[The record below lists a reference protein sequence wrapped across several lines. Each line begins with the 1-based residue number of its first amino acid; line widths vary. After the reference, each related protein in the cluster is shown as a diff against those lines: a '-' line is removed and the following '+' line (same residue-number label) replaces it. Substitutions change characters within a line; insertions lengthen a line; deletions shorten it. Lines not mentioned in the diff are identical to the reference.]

1 MTTDPEEVPATP
13 KRKAA
18 PARKA
23 AAKSAP
29 AKAPSKAPAKASAG
43 RKRTA
48 KTGKTTK
55 EAILLAAEIEF
66 ARSGYDG
73 ASVQRIGKQAKCY
86 ESLLYYHYGS
96 KDKLFAAVLENAYR
110 KLVEAEAKLV
120 VDFDDPRA
128 ALEAVVRFMWRY
140 YQEHPELIFLLNTE
154 NLLKGKHLKK
164 ASGIRDFFPNAIT
177 LLRKAV
183 ESGMAQGLFR
193 PDVHIDDLYITVM
206 GLGYFYLSNR
216 HTLSAFFD
224 KELLQQ
230 AELQRWG
237 DHMVE
242 TVLRVVQQPPVQS
255 QPQSRTQK

>member
-1 MTTDPEEVPATP
+1 MCIRD
-13 KRKAA
+13 R
-18 PARKA
+18 
-23 AAKSAP
+23 
-29 AKAPSKAPAKASAG
+29 
-43 RKRTA
+43 
-48 KTGKTTK
+48 
-55 EAILLAAEIEF
+55 
-66 ARSGYDG
+66 
-73 ASVQRIGKQAKCY
+73 AKCY

-110 KLVEAEAKLV
+110 KLVEAEAKLL

-242 TVLRVVQQPPVQS
+242 TVLRVVQQPPA
-255 QPQSRTQK
+255 QPQPRTQK

>member
-23 AAKSAP
+23 AAKS
-29 AKAPSKAPAKASAG
+29 APSKAPAKASAG

-110 KLVEAEAKLV
+110 KLVEAEGSWWWTSTI
-120 VDFDDPRA
+120 RA
-128 ALEAVVRFMWRY
+128 RRWR
-140 YQEHPELIFLLNTE
+140 PWC
-154 NLLKGKHLKK
+154 
-164 ASGIRDFFPNAIT
+164 ASCGATTRST
-177 LLRKAV
+177 R
-183 ESGMAQGLFR
+183 S
-193 PDVHIDDLYITVM
+193 
-206 GLGYFYLSNR
+206 
-216 HTLSAFFD
+216 
-224 KELLQQ
+224 
-230 AELQRWG
+230 
-237 DHMVE
+237 
-242 TVLRVVQQPPVQS
+242 
-255 QPQSRTQK
+255 

>member
-1 MTTDPEEVPATP
+1 MTTDSRDVSAAEKP
-13 KRKAA
+13 KPKPRRKAVAGA
-18 PARKA
+18 PAA
-23 AAKSAP
+23 GGSG
-29 AKAPSKAPAKASAG
+29 G
-43 RKRTA
+43 RKPVKSGR
-48 KTGKTTK
+48 TTK
-55 EAILLAAEIEF
+55 EAILAAAEIEF
-66 ARSGYDG
+66 AKSGYDG
-73 ASVQRIGKQAKCY
+73 ASVQRIGKQARCY

-110 KLVEAEAKLV
+110 KLVEAEARLDI
-120 VDFDDPRA
+120 DFDDPRG

-164 ASGIRDFFPNAIT
+164 ASGIRDFFPNAIN

-183 ESGMAQGLFR
+183 EAGIGQGLFR
-193 PDVHIDDLYITVM
+193 PDVHIGDLYITVM

-224 KELLQQ
+224 KDLLQQ

-237 DHMVE
+237 DHMVA
-242 TVLRVVQQPPVQS
+242 TVMRVVLAPD
-255 QPQSRTQK
+255 RT

>member
-1 MTTDPEEVPATP
+1 MTKTTDSKDVSATPKPRRKAVATAAAPAAAVPATAATAAT
-13 KRKAA
+13 AA
-18 PARKA
+18 PGRRK
-23 AAKSAP
+23 P
-29 AKAPSKAPAKASAG
+29 AKAGKA
-43 RKRTA
+43 
-48 KTGKTTK
+48 GKTTK

-110 KLVEAEAKLV
+110 KLVEAEAQLAP
-120 VDFDDPRA
+120 DFDDPRA

-183 ESGMAQGLFR
+183 ESGIGQGLFR

-224 KELLQQ
+224 KDLLQQ

-242 TVLRVVQQPPVQS
+242 TVLRAVQVPA
-255 QPQSRTQK
+255 QK